1 MPNWTESMQQTFEYY
16 IVDPG
21 TWQDIRQLSNVK
33 SASITWD
40 SESSTLGSAT
50 IDIEES
56 IGEAYIRIYLITIQN
71 GVREKHALGTFLVQ
85 TPSTSFDGKTKSI
98 SMDAYTPLL
107 ELNEKYPPY
116 GYFVPKYTHIIEQAY
131 KIISTD
137 RKVRAPVIEP
147 IIEEPII
154 EPIENEEEIKKNK
167 YALKEPFVADPKN
180 TYLTFIQDLI
190 GNVDY
195 IFSIDELGRISF
207 TKKPDLD
214 SLQPVWTFDDGN
226 SSILYPD
233 IDMDQDLYGVPNV
246 VEIIC
251 STNDG
256 VINKTVENNDIN
268 SPTSI
273 SNRGRRIEYREIDPN
288 MIGDPTDV
296 RVEEY
301 SKKLLKEL
309 SSIEY
314 TITYTH
320 GYCPVHVG
328 DCVRLNYSRAGLNN
342 IKARVISQD
351 IKCET
356 GCSVTE
362 TAVFVKKLWG

>member
-1 MPNWTESMQQTFEYY
+1 
-16 IVDPG
+16 
-21 TWQDIRQLSNVK
+21 
-33 SASITWD
+33 
-40 SESSTLGSAT
+40 
-50 IDIEES
+50 
-56 IGEAYIRIYLITIQN
+56 
-71 GVREKHALGTFLVQ
+71 
-85 TPSTSFDGKTKSI
+85 
-98 SMDAYTPLL
+98 
-107 ELNEKYPPY
+107 
-116 GYFVPKYTHIIEQAY
+116 
-131 KIISTD
+131 
-137 RKVRAPVIEP
+137 
-147 IIEEPII
+147 
-154 EPIENEEEIKKNK
+154 
-167 YALKEPFVADPKN
+167 
-180 TYLTFIQDLI
+180 
-190 GNVDY
+190 
-195 IFSIDELGRISF
+195 
-207 TKKPDLD
+207 
-214 SLQPVWTFDDGN
+214 
-226 SSILYPD
+226 
-233 IDMDQDLYGVPNV
+233 MDQDLYGVPNV

-273 SNRGRRIEYREIDPN
+273 ANRGRRIEYREIDPN
-288 MIGDPTDV
+288 MIGDPTDI